1 MKIID
6 QVIMDQATLDN
17 WTKKD
22 GPVTLRVSEVSRMIT
37 RLLEDPSLQNIW
49 IIGEIT
55 NFKRH
60 SSGHLYFSLSEQIAG
75 KESVVSCAI
84 WKSAARYLDFT
95 PDDGMEV
102 RAYGSIS
109 HYEPGGRYSFQ
120 ITQMRPSGAGE
131 RALLIEGWR
140 REMAAKGWFSPDRK
154 RIPPRYPVRIGVVTS
169 STGAVIHDI
178 RNVISKRF
186 PAEIILSPTM
196 VQGASAHEEIARAI
210 IRVQDMVDVIIV
222 GRGGGSYEDL
232 FAFNHP
238 CVVEAIVTCPV
249 PVIAAIGHE
258 VDITLADLAADV
270 SASTPSHAAEQCVP
284 DRESELDALIHMR
297 KRMFLQL
304 MNRLESAQEDLNG
317 IRDRLSSPRL
327 LREVRM
333 RQEALADLTDR
344 MERGAQG
351 LKDRAQS
358 RLAEL
363 RGRLE
368 GRNPLV
374 YLRRELPERKNF
386 LAEIKGRLSCAV
398 QVRLQAE
405 RAELTSLS
413 AILKAR
419 GPEALFQA
427 GYCMVS
433 SAGTV
438 IRSCTELTPGKMVT
452 IRLRDGTADAA
463 ITQVYHDKKV

>member
-6 QVIMDQATLDN
+6 QVIMDQATLDK
-17 WTKKD
+17 WSKTD

-37 RLLEDPSLQNIW
+37 RLLEDESLQNIW
-49 IIGEIT
+49 ICGEIT

-60 SSGHLYFSLSEQIAG
+60 SSGHLYFSLSEQVAG
-75 KESVVSCAI
+75 KESVVSCTI
-84 WKSAARYLDFT
+84 WRNAARYLDFT

-120 ITQMRPSGAGE
+120 ITQMRPAGAGE
-131 RALLIEGWR
+131 RALLIEKWR
-140 REMAAKGWFSPDRK
+140 REMAAKGWFSPERK
-154 RIPPRYPVRIGVVTS
+154 RTPPKYPVRIGVVTS
-169 STGAVIHDI
+169 ATGAVIHDI

-186 PAEIILSPTM
+186 PAEIILSPAM
-196 VQGASAHEEIARAI
+196 VQGATAHEDIARAI
-210 IRVQDMVDVIIV
+210 IRVQDMVDVLIV
-222 GRGGGSYEDL
+222 GRGGGSHEDL

-284 DRESELDALIHMR
+284 DRVSERDALMHM
-297 KRMFLQL
+297 KRRMSLQL
-304 MNRLESAQEDLNG
+304 VNRLESAQEDLNYV
-317 IRDRLSSPRL
+317 RDRLSMARL
-327 LREVRM
+327 LREIRI
-333 RQEALADLTDR
+333 RQEALADITDR
-344 MERGAQG
+344 MIRGAQSTM
-351 LKDRAQS
+351 DRAS
-358 RLAEL
+358 FRLAEL

-374 YLRRELPERKNF
+374 FLKREIPERKAF
-386 LAEIKGRLSCAV
+386 LSELKERLISGAEGRL
-398 QVRLQAE
+398 QTE
-405 RAELTSLS
+405 RACISSLS
-413 AILKAR
+413 GIIKAR
-419 GPEALFQA
+419 GPDAIFAA

-438 IRSCTELTPGKMVT
+438 IRSCTGLAPGDRIQ
-452 IRLRDGTADAA
+452 IRFKDGNADATV
-463 ITQVYHDKKV
+463 TQVYHDKEV

>member
-49 IIGEIT
+49 ITGEIT

-60 SSGHLYFSLSEQIAG
+60 SSGHLYFSLSEQVAG

-368 GRNPLV
+368 G
-374 YLRRELPERKNF
+374 
-386 LAEIKGRLSCAV
+386 
-398 QVRLQAE
+398 
-405 RAELTSLS
+405 
-413 AILKAR
+413 
-419 GPEALFQA
+419 
-427 GYCMVS
+427 
-433 SAGTV
+433 
-438 IRSCTELTPGKMVT
+438 
-452 IRLRDGTADAA
+452 
-463 ITQVYHDKKV
+463 